1 MNGAAPTV
9 ATAPRAVRGLWRA
22 AAFVRERFQPVIYG
36 PLILAFV
43 VSGSVTAA
51 AATPGRSLDVG
62 AAGLAAIVVTLA
74 FLRMRLLDEVKDL
87 DVDRHGRPWRPLPR
101 GLVTVR
107 ELRLAA
113 WLALGG
119 MTAAAAML
127 GLTTFAVYLVA
138 AAFLVVA
145 GADFGAGER
154 LRERRLA
161 YALVHSP
168 AVPLLMLVV
177 WFAQLGAPVDARLGW
192 LMLVAWGT
200 GLGAEV
206 GRKTVAPDEERPFV
220 DTYSGA
226 VGEPR
231 AVLLAAL
238 ALATSAAATGGYA
251 AAAGMSVAAVAAP
264 LAGAVMILA
273 CGVVLRRARGRTLEL
288 WSGAA
293 ALLVLLTPP
302 ALILLAT

>member
-1 MNGAAPTV
+1 MNGAAPAA
-9 ATAPRAVRGLWRA
+9 ATTPRSARAAWRA
-22 AAFVRERFQPVIYG
+22 AAFVRERFPPGIYG

-43 VSGSVTAA
+43 ASGSVAA
-51 AATPGRSLDVG
+51 AGAPSRPLDLG

-87 DVDRHGRPWRPLPR
+87 EVDRRGRPWRPLPR

-113 WLALGG
+113 WLALAG
-119 MTAAAAML
+119 MTAAAAPL
-127 GLTTFAVYLVA
+127 GATTFAIYLAV
-138 AAFLVVA
+138 AAFLLLA

-154 LRERRLA
+154 LRDRRLA

-168 AVPLLMLVV
+168 AVPLLMVVV
-177 WFAQLGAPVDARLGW
+177 WFAQPGALVDARLAAI
-192 LMLVAWGT
+192 LLVAWGA
-200 GLGAEV
+200 GLGAEI

-226 VGEPR
+226 VGRPR
-231 AVLLAAL
+231 AALLAAL
-238 ALATSAAATGGYA
+238 ALAAAAAATGGYA
-251 AAAGMSVAAVAAP
+251 AAAGMSPFAVGAP
-264 LAGAVMILA
+264 LVGAGLILA
-273 CGVVLRRARGRTLEL
+273 SWLGLRRARGRTIEL

-293 ALLVLLTPP
+293 ALVVLLAPP
-302 ALILLAT
+302 ILSLLVS